1 MSRPRPKWRS
11 PRFLLK
17 VLLANALVFAVVSA
31 LGELAVR
38 ASREGGLLAGLQ
50 SFTWPNDRP
59 RGTGA
64 GDWFRAD
71 AELGYTLDPARPEVS
86 SLRIRHAELSPKAKG
101 AFRLLLVGDSV
112 TWPAD
117 GFAALL
123 AARLRAERPQVETIN
138 AAVPGYTAHQERLHL
153 ARLLAPVAPDVVVVQ
168 YCCNDN
174 HAFLHQLVG
183 RGLLLTHEARTALL
197 PPGDGLWARFRRW
210 SYLAFELQSRL
221 APGPPAA
228 AGPFPWRDDAA
239 FGPAWRDDS
248 WPALL
253 AEYDAMLALSNGAG
267 ARLLVL
273 AVPHE
278 AQLADAALAADAAYT
293 CMPQTRLGAW
303 CRGHDVPFVDLHPA
317 FVRHRDEQLFLR
329 GDPVHLSDA
338 GHALVAAELHEAL
351 AAAHLLP

>member
-17 VLLANALVFAVVSA
+17 VLLANALVFAVVFA
-31 LGELAVR
+31 LGEFAVR
-38 ASREGGLLAGLQ
+38 AWREGGLVAGLQ
-50 SFTWPNDRP
+50 SFAWPNDRP
-59 RGTGA
+59 HGAGT

-71 AELGYTLDPARPEVS
+71 AELGYTLDPGRPEVS
-86 SLRIRHAELSPKAKG
+86 SLRIRHGELGPKEKG
-101 AFRLLLVGDSV
+101 AFRLLLIGDSV

-123 AARLRAERPQVETIN
+123 AARLCAERPQVETIN

-183 RGLLLTHEARTALL
+183 GGLLLTQAARTALL
-197 PPGDGLWARFRRW
+197 PPGDGPWARFQRW
-210 SYLAFELQSRL
+210 SYLAFELRRRL
-221 APGPPAA
+221 AGPPAA

-239 FGPAWRDDS
+239 FEPAWRDDS
-248 WPALL
+248 WPMLL
-253 AEYDAMLALSNGAG
+253 AEYDAMLALGNGAG

-273 AVPHE
+273 AMPHE

-293 CMPQTRLGAW
+293 CMPQSRLGAW
-303 CRGHDVPFVDLHPA
+303 CTAHAVPFVDLHPA
-317 FVRHRDEQLFLR
+317 FVRHRDEHLFVR
-329 GDPVHLSDA
+329 GDPVHLSAA

-351 AAAHLLP
+351 VAAHLLP